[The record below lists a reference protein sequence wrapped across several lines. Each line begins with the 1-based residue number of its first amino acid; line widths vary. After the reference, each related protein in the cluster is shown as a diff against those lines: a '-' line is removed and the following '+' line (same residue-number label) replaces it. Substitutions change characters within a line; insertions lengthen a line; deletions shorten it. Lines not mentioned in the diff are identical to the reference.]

1 MEETWSFCKTR
12 SACHVPHSLSH
23 KMGTIKVRCVLKEN
37 EGEEVEKEEERKSF
51 EVTKAKELGKDQK
64 KGTCEGNQ
72 CWFEEQDLQ
81 L

>member
-1 MEETWSFCKTR
+1 
-12 SACHVPHSLSH
+12 
-23 KMGTIKVRCVLKEN
+23 MGTIKVRCVLKEN

-64 KGTCEGNQ
+64 KGACEGNQ
-72 CWFEEQDLQ
+72 CWLEEQDLQ